1 MRLPVSLL
9 LTLLLIADVASSQT
23 VDVPSP
29 SASNLPMFRPALLGK
44 GPTSLVNTIDT
55 QDLIKKGQKNAAIM
69 FYCLVANTGDILLS
83 GTYRGTPGSKLLEEE
98 VLKHLASAKFI
109 PAIHNRQ
116 PITVFFYGTVV
127 FAVVDGKPRLRI
139 FSNQQLEELKKE
151 SDLIDPQP
159 YIGADSKFD
168 GVHYPET
175 GSPALVSGTAELALN
190 VDAEGNLKGIRLVS
204 EYPPLLG
211 FGDAAVSAFKKA
223 KFIPAFR
230 DGQPVESKVT
240 LPVYFTPPSES
251 LSK

>member
-1 MRLPVSLL
+1 MRLPGSLL
-9 LTLLLIADVASSQT
+9 LTLLLIADVTSSQT

-29 SASNLPMFRPALLGK
+29 SASNPPMFRPALLGR
-44 GPTSLVNTIDT
+44 GPTSLINTIDT
-55 QDLIKKGQKNAAIM
+55 QDLIKKGQKNGAIM
-69 FYCLVANTGDILLS
+69 FYCLVANTGDIFLS
-83 GTYRGTPGSKLLEEE
+83 GTYRGTPSSKLLEEE
-98 VLKHLASAKFI
+98 VLKHLANAKFI

-116 PITVFFYGTVV
+116 SITVFFYGTVV

-151 SDLIDPQP
+151 SDFIDPQP
-159 YIGADSKFD
+159 YVGADSKFD

-175 GSPALVSGTAELALN
+175 GSPVLVSGTAELALN
-190 VDAEGNLKGIRLVS
+190 VDAEGNLKDIRLVS

-240 LPVYFTPPSES
+240 LPVYFTP
-251 LSK
+251 SK

>member
-1 MRLPVSLL
+1 MRLPGSLL

-29 SASNLPMFRPALLGK
+29 SASNLPMVRPALLGR

-69 FYCLVANTGDILLS
+69 FYCLVANTGDIFLN
-83 GTYRGTPGSKLLEEE
+83 GTYRGTPSSKLLEEE
-98 VLKHLASAKFI
+98 VLKRLANAKFV
-109 PAIHNRQ
+109 PAIHNHQ

-139 FSNQQLEELKKE
+139 FSNQQPEELKKE
-151 SDLIDPQP
+151 SDFIDPQP
-159 YIGADSKFD
+159 YVGADSKFD

-175 GSPALVSGTAELALN
+175 GSPVPVGGTAELALN
-190 VDAEGNLKGIRLVS
+190 VDAEGNLKDIRLVS

-240 LPVYFTPPSES
+240 LPVYFTP
-251 LSK
+251 SK

>member
-1 MRLPVSLL
+1 MRLPGSLL
-9 LTLLLIADVASSQT
+9 ITLLLIVDTTSSQNI
-23 VDVPSP
+23 DVPSP
-29 SASNLPMFRPALLGK
+29 SASNLPMFRPALLGR

-69 FYCLVANTGDILLS
+69 FYCLVANTGDIFLS
-83 GTYRGTPGSKLLEEE
+83 GTYRGTPSSKLLEEE
-98 VLKHLASAKFI
+98 VLKHLANAKFI

-151 SDLIDPQP
+151 SDFIGPQP
-159 YIGADSKFD
+159 YVGADSKFD

-175 GSPALVSGTAELALN
+175 GSPVLVSGAAELALN
-190 VDAEGNLKGIRLVS
+190 VDAEGNLKDVRLVS

-240 LPVYFTPPSES
+240 LPIYFTP
-251 LSK
+251 SK

>member
-1 MRLPVSLL
+1 MRLPGSLL
-9 LTLLLIADVASSQT
+9 LTLLLIADVTSSET

-29 SASNLPMFRPALLGK
+29 SASNLPMVRPALLGR
-44 GPTSLVNTIDT
+44 GPTSLINTIDT

-69 FYCLVANTGDILLS
+69 FYCLVANTGDIFLS
-83 GTYRGTPGSKLLEEE
+83 GTYRGTPSSKLLEEE
-98 VLKHLASAKFI
+98 VLKHLANAKFI

-151 SDLIDPQP
+151 SDFIDPQP

-175 GSPALVSGTAELALN
+175 GSPVLVSGTAELVLN
-190 VDAEGNLKGIRLVS
+190 VDAEGNLKDIRLVS

-211 FGDAAVSAFKKA
+211 FGDAAVSAFRKA

-240 LPVYFTPPSES
+240 LPVYFTP
-251 LSK
+251 SK

>member
-1 MRLPVSLL
+1 MRFPGSLL
-9 LTLLLIADVASSQT
+9 ITLLLIADVTLSQT
-23 VDVPSP
+23 VDVPPP
-29 SASNLPMFRPALLGK
+29 SASNLPMFRPALLGR

-69 FYCLVANTGDILLS
+69 FYCLVANTGDIFLT
-83 GTYRGTPGSKLLEEE
+83 GTYRGTPSSKLLEEE
-98 VLKHLASAKFI
+98 VLKHLANAKFI

-151 SDLIDPQP
+151 SDFIDPQP

-175 GSPALVSGTAELALN
+175 GSPVLVSGTAELALN
-190 VDAEGNLKGIRLVS
+190 VDAEGNLKDIRLVS

-240 LPVYFTPPSES
+240 LPVYFTP
-251 LSK
+251 SK